1 MKLVKRLPS
10 LVNCIYIFL
19 ELHILYRKRC
29 VRQIYRTIKLYSLP
43 PLLSYFYK
51 SHKYP
56 LNRYNNPFAIPLSSF
71 VFGKG
76 MRHHFLDKCV

>member
-1 MKLVKRLPS
+1 M
-10 LVNCIYIFL
+10 
-19 ELHILYRKRC
+19 E
-29 VRQIYRTIKLYSLP
+29 RQIYRTIKLYSLP

-76 MRHHFLDKCV
+76 MRNHFLDKVAYFILIFSLLLSLP